1 MIDINQFEV
10 FYQQWLQGNERYPEN
25 YMDFVRMICKIYN
38 LNEEELLT
46 QLEQC
51 RWWKRNR

>member
-1 MIDINQFEV
+1 MIDVNQFET
-10 FYQQWLQGNERYPEN
+10 FYQQWLQGNERYLAN
-25 YMDFVRMICKIYN
+25 YMDFVRMISKIYN

-51 RWWKRNR
+51 RWWNRPK

>member
-10 FYQQWLQGNERYPEN
+10 FYQQWLQGNERYLSHQL
-25 YMDFVRMICKIYN
+25 DFVRMICKIYN

-51 RWWKRNR
+51 RWWNRPK